1 MNNIENY
8 LFSEVEQSTR
18 EYTFMMNSIETENS
32 PDWGEVWRRKKAAQR
47 YLKGYGQGGG
57 FWEDRKF
64 VKKFAG
70 SRQEKGSSEIAD
82 KIAAMDI
89 RPGDRVLDIGAGPG
103 SFAVPLA
110 ASGCE
115 VTAVEPSA
123 RMRQVLEEYAER
135 EGVDGIRLIASRWE
149 DVETDILDGPYDVV
163 IASFSLVMDDIV
175 DAARKMDAVG
185 RRNVYLFWFLTPL
198 SWVKV
203 LADLWPQVHGC
214 EYVPGP
220 TADIL
225 WNALIQ
231 SGIYANIVVKKAV
244 TRQAY
249 RDMDEAAEAFMFRLR
264 TDEEEHANLV
274 RDYAE
279 RMLLKSERGLEVPV
293 DSWNALI
300 WWKK

>member
-1 MNNIENY
+1 M
-8 LFSEVEQSTR
+8 
-18 EYTFMMNSIETENS
+18 MMNSIEMENS
-32 PDWGEVWRRKKAAQR
+32 PDWGEIWRTKKAAQR

-57 FWEDRKF
+57 FWEDRTF

-70 SRQEKGSSEIAD
+70 SRQEKGSPEIAD

-110 ASGCE
+110 ARGCE

-135 EGVDGIRLIASRWE
+135 EGVDGIRLVASRWE
-149 DVETDILDGPYDVV
+149 DVTSDTLDGPYDVV

-175 DAARKMDAVG
+175 DAARKMDEVS
-185 RRNVYLFWFLTPL
+185 RRSVYLFWFLTPP
-198 SWVKV
+198 SWVRV
-203 LADLWPQVHGC
+203 LTDLWPRVHGC

-249 RDMDEAAEAFMFRLR
+249 RDMDEAAETFMFRLR

-279 RMLLKSERGLEVPV
+279 RTLLKSERGLEVPV
-293 DSWNALI
+293 DSWNAMI
-300 WWKK
+300 WWTK